1 MGIYVSTVA
10 VRVGESNIGVLVG
23 TIVGCI
29 SINVSVDVTV
39 GSGVGLKFA
48 AIVREVI
55 IGVVGLEK
63 LIGVVVLM
71 EDSPSCVVVHDKA
84 KNVAV
89 NRILNI
95 HLLLFDK

>member
-1 MGIYVSTVA
+1 M
-10 VRVGESNIGVLVG
+10 GVLVR

-29 SINVSVDVTV
+29 SINGSFDVTV
-39 GSGVGLKFA
+39 GSGVGIKFA
-48 AIVREVI
+48 AIVLEVI
-55 IGVVGLEK
+55 IGVVVLEK

-71 EDSPSCVVVHDKA
+71 EDSCSCVVVHEKA

-95 HLLLFDK
+95 HLLLCDK